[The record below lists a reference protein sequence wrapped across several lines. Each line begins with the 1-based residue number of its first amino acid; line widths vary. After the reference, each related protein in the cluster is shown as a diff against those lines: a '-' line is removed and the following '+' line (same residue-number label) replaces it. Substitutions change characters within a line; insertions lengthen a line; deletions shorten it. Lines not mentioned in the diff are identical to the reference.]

1 MLLAGLLAVSCPDA
15 YSCSG
20 LGLVASLHLQQML
33 GLAAVVLLVPATLRV
48 LGVLGLLEWI
58 VL

>member
-15 YSCSG
+15 YSCSR

-33 GLAAVVLLVPATLRV
+33 GLAAIVLLVPATLRV
-48 LGVLGLLEWI
+48 LGVLGCSSG
-58 VL
+58 